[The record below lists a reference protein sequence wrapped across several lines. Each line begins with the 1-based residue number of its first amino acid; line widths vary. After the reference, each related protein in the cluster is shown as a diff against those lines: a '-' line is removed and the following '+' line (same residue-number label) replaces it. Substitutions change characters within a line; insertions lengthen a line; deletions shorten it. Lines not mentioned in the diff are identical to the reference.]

1 MQIRRF
7 VETRDFSVDLVYA
20 ALDRIRRRTAVARG
34 FVDRIPVRLWRGRLG
49 LENATLADQ
58 LDNRNKAADADDES
72 SPILGSW
79 PRAYTAVLIHLALW
93 IVVLYVFT
101 VRFDLP

>member
-1 MQIRRF
+1 MKLF
-7 VETRDFSVDLVYA
+7 L
-20 ALDRIRRRTAVARG
+20 LDCGVARSG
-34 FVDRIPVRLWRGRLG
+34 EPPLTDQPDSRNEAVDD
-49 LENATLADQ
+49 E
-58 LDNRNKAADADDES
+58 DES

-101 VRFDLP
+101 VRFDLPQ

>member
-1 MQIRRF
+1 MRPAPGFATPI
-7 VETRDFSVDLVYA
+7 L
-20 ALDRIRRRTAVARG
+20 LDCGVAWLG
-34 FVDRIPVRLWRGRLG
+34 PENRLLTDQ
-49 LENATLADQ
+49 LEN
-58 LDNRNKAADADDES
+58 RNEAEDEQDES

-101 VRFDLP
+101 VRFDLPQ